1 MEAKKVFFL
10 TASLSPWVGL
20 LIFSFICFTC
30 KSIVN
35 NQRKSSVFVISII
48 NIIIINAH
56 YHLLPGRLYE
66 VSANRQLCGVD
77 TELAR
82 VLLHNLIR
90 ALMRIISIVIAVTID
105 ITVNV
110 VIILMMLT

>member
-1 MEAKKVFFL
+1 M
-10 TASLSPWVGL
+10 
-20 LIFSFICFTC
+20 
-30 KSIVN
+30 N
-35 NQRKSSVFVISII
+35 NQRKSSVTVINII
-48 NIIIINAH
+48 NIIINDH
-56 YHLLPGRLYE
+56 YYLLPGRLYE

>member
-1 MEAKKVFFL
+1 MEAEKSFFSDREPFPRGWVADLLLHLLHLQIHCEQPKKIISHRHQHQHHHQC
-10 TASLSPWVGL
+10 SLS
-20 LIFSFICFTC
+20 
-30 KSIVN
+30 
-35 NQRKSSVFVISII
+35 
-48 NIIIINAH
+48 
-56 YHLLPGRLYE
+56 YLLPGRLYE

>member
-1 MEAKKVFFL
+1 M
-10 TASLSPWVGL
+10 
-20 LIFSFICFTC
+20 
-30 KSIVN
+30 N
-35 NQRKSSVFVISII
+35 NQRKLSVIVF
-48 NIIIINAH
+48 NIIIDAH

-77 TELAR
+77 PELAW

-105 ITVNV
+105 ITVNIV
-110 VIILMMLT
+110 IAVTVEITVNIVIIIMMIT